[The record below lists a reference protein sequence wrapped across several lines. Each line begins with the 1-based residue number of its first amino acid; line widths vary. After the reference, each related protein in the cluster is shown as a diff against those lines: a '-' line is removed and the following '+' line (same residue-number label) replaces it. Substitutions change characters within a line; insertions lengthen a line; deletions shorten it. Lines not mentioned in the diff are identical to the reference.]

1 MPFKPGQSGNPGG
14 MPKGARDIK
23 ALAREHAPT
32 ALETLAAIMSDSL
45 TPPAAR
51 VAAANSLLDR
61 GYGKPVQEITGEGG
75 GPLVTGIE
83 IRLIK
88 PDKVE
93 APPDPEPEPEQG
105 AWG

>member
-61 GYGKPVQEITGEGG
+61 GYGKPVQEVTGADG
-75 GPLVTGIE
+75 GPLLGSLEV
-83 IRLIK
+83 RYIK
-88 PDKVE
+88 P
-93 APPDPEPEPEQG
+93 AEPNAG
-105 AWG
+105 